1 MTDYYLLALF
11 TVCFIVRCMSTL
23 MCIYF
28 LSSVL
33 LVDLTL
39 YILLHR
45 ITGWSYIMHLL
56 PAGYTVLVL
65 LLLSHIL
72 LAQLYSQ
79 VNVYM
84 CIKLTTLYHR
94 YNIII
99 TCCCTKISKGHLV
112 MVVES
117 ICVMHRLT
125 DFRVIIRMNNKE
137 IINLEHK
144 QFV

>member
-1 MTDYYLLALF
+1 MFLLYNVIIYLIVVTPCTIILLLFFFPNTRRPVNEYMTDYYLLALF
-11 TVCFIVRCMSTL
+11 TVCLIVRCMSTL

-56 PAGYTVLVL
+56 PAGYTVL

-79 VNVYM
+79 M
-84 CIKLTTLYHR
+84 CIY
-94 YNIII
+94 
-99 TCCCTKISKGHLV
+99 V
-112 MVVES
+112 
-117 ICVMHRLT
+117 
-125 DFRVIIRMNNKE
+125 
-137 IINLEHK
+137 
-144 QFV
+144 